1 MRYWH
6 EEVVDSRR
14 GCGCITCSH
23 FLHLPLAQ
31 SPADLRDDG
40 GDEERVL
47 RRCRPLRPDTVD
59 ILIKYLYGLY
69 RFEGQMKYSALVRRL
84 PQSGYV
90 SSSFDTLLR
99 KVQSEKLPFNRE
111 LVLDSSD
118 QVAAYMLTLPH
129 QPCLY
134 RRASQP
140 VSFDSL
146 RMQGA
151 ASDDLDFLAREYCR
165 AKEECYIAVVM
176 PRGYDSRNKIRESIS
191 QVGRLVY
198 EKSVSLGGF
207 GPYNYVK
214 LAYGKYC
221 DFPQAWVND
230 EEAVAK
236 HIAKRFSVDRPLYI
250 FLLEGRSW
258 DAVLKWKRKV
268 RKELKLGTVT
278 LHATDS
284 HQESSL
290 LADLF
295 FDDGQLDRLNNLPL
309 KEFLSDHP
317 SR

>member
-1 MRYWH
+1 MKKWWIGGTAVAALLVAILSVSLWPNRQLTLETMAETEKEYC
-6 EEVVDSRR
+6 VAVD
-14 GCGCITCSH
+14 H
-23 FLHLPLAQ
+23 
-31 SPADLRDDG
+31 
-40 GDEERVL
+40 
-47 RRCRPLRPDTVD
+47 LRPNSVD
-59 ILIKYLYGLY
+59 ILVKYLYGRY
-69 RFEGQMKYSALVRRL
+69 RFDDQMQYSALVRRL
-84 PQSGYV
+84 PLSALATP
-90 SSSFDTLLR
+90 SFETAYRTVKKQDI
-99 KVQSEKLPFNRE
+99 PFNRE
-111 LVLDSSD
+111 VVLENSD
-118 QVAAYMLTLPH
+118 DLAAFMLCRPN

-134 RRASQP
+134 RRSNAP

-151 ASDDLDFLAREYCR
+151 VQEDLDFLAREYCR
-165 AKEECYIAVVM
+165 CKDNTYIAVVM
-176 PRGYDSRNKIRESIS
+176 PRGYDSRDKIRASIAD
-191 QVGRLVY
+191 VGRLVY
-198 EKSVSLGGF
+198 EKSVKLGGF

-221 DFPQAWVND
+221 DFPQAWVDD

-284 HQESSL
+284 HKESLS

-295 FDDGQLDRLNNLPL
+295 FDEGRVSQLNTLPL
-309 KEFLSDHP
+309 KEFVASGY
-317 SR
+317 